1 MSPRPPR
8 PGASVRGSETGR
20 PIMALFD
27 LIGRRW
33 TLRVLWELSQ
43 TVEPPTFRDLQER
56 CADMSSSVLS
66 TRLRE
71 LRDARLVD
79 VAPKGY
85 QLTDLGESLLRSLQP
100 VSEWATLWAA
110 ELTSPGTAD
119 RPRPRAS

>member
-1 MSPRPPR
+1 
-8 PGASVRGSETGR
+8 VRGSETGR

-85 QLTDLGESLLRSLQP
+85 QLTDLGESLLRCLQP

-110 ELTSPGTAD
+110 ELRSPGTAD

>member
-1 MSPRPPR
+1 MSGPAPR
-8 PGASVRGSETGR
+8 PGAPVRGSETGR
-20 PIMALFD
+20 PVMALFD

-43 TVEPPTFRDLQER
+43 TAEPPTFRELQER

-71 LRDARLVD
+71 LRDAQLVD

-85 QLTDLGESLLRSLQP
+85 RLTDLGESLLRSLQP
-100 VSEWATLWAA
+100 VSEWATVWAA
-110 ELTSPGTAD
+110 ALRSPGTAG
-119 RPRPRAS
+119 RRRPRAS

>member
-1 MSPRPPR
+1 
-8 PGASVRGSETGR
+8 
-20 PIMALFD
+20 MALFD

-43 TVEPPTFRDLQER
+43 TAEPPTFRELQER

-71 LRDARLVD
+71 LRDAQLVD

-85 QLTDLGESLLRSLQP
+85 RLTGLGESLLRSLQP
-100 VSEWATLWAA
+100 VSEWATVWAA
-110 ELTSPGTAD
+110 ELRSPGTAG
-119 RPRPRAS
+119 RRRPRAS

>member
-1 MSPRPPR
+1 
-8 PGASVRGSETGR
+8 
-20 PIMALFD
+20 MALFD

-33 TLRVLWELSQ
+33 MLRVLWELSQ

-71 LRDARLVD
+71 LRDARLVEA
-79 VAPKGY
+79 APKGY
-85 QLTDLGESLLRSLQP
+85 RLTDLGESLLRSLQP

-110 ELTSPGTAD
+110 ELRSPGTAD
-119 RPRPRAS
+119 HPRPRAS